1 MLRACRSAAQTLQS
15 KVTRSK
21 HLRDISCVG
30 QVGQDRVG
38 NISLKLLL
46 KIPHVIFAHTVHMPN
61 VAYHSIIKP
70 LWSLTFWLKNE
81 RALHQAPES
90 QLLRDC

>member
-1 MLRACRSAAQTLQS
+1 M
-15 KVTRSK
+15 
-21 HLRDISCVG
+21 G

-81 RALHQAPES
+81 RALHQLYIRKPTKFIKG
-90 QLLRDC
+90 LLN